1 MKKSIIV
8 ICIMVVLGC
17 FLIDD
22 SKCLHQKEINQIDLK
37 QCQKLMIVAHP
48 DDETIWGGSHLL
60 KGHYLVVCLTNG
72 NNEKRKKE
80 FMRIMKETHNQGLMF
95 DYPDKTNGQRDKWL
109 HVKQKIKKDIT
120 YILNKKAWAM
130 VVTHNPL
137 GEYGHIHHRLTS
149 QIVSIEATN
158 QNLYYFGKYY
168 KKKHVPHALK
178 KIKQKNYDKKMQ
190 LIQKYASQKKV
201 MEHLDHMM
209 NHENWGQGKR
219 LEKFMKEKIMIVDDH
234 EDIREVVHVLLTNEG
249 YQIIEAKD
257 GKEALE
263 LLDDE
268 IDLIILD
275 VMMPEMNGYQACLLM
290 REKTN
295 APILFLTAKGQ
306 ESDKTLGFSSGG
318 DDYLTK
324 PFSYNELNAR
334 VKALL
339 RRYHVYQGKE
349 KEISSIRKIS
359 IIENLEVNQEHKEV
373 KLNGKKL
380 SLTDLEYEIL
390 DYLLLNRKQVISASQ
405 LFEAI
410 WHENYYYGAN
420 NTIMV
425 HIRNLRKKIEDDPQN
440 PRIIKTVWGK
450 GYYID

>member
-1 MKKSIIV
+1 
-8 ICIMVVLGC
+8 
-17 FLIDD
+17 
-22 SKCLHQKEINQIDLK
+22 
-37 QCQKLMIVAHP
+37 
-48 DDETIWGGSHLL
+48 
-60 KGHYLVVCLTNG
+60 
-72 NNEKRKKE
+72 
-80 FMRIMKETHNQGLMF
+80 
-95 DYPDKTNGQRDKWL
+95 
-109 HVKQKIKKDIT
+109 
-120 YILNKKAWAM
+120 
-130 VVTHNPL
+130 
-137 GEYGHIHHRLTS
+137 
-149 QIVSIEATN
+149 
-158 QNLYYFGKYY
+158 
-168 KKKHVPHALK
+168 
-178 KIKQKNYDKKMQ
+178 
-190 LIQKYASQKKV
+190 
-201 MEHLDHMM
+201 
-209 NHENWGQGKR
+209 
-219 LEKFMKEKIMIVDDH
+219 
-234 EDIREVVHVLLTNEG
+234 
-249 YQIIEAKD
+249 
-257 GKEALE
+257 
-263 LLDDE
+263 
-268 IDLIILD
+268 
-275 VMMPEMNGYQACLLM
+275 MNGYQVCLLM

-306 ESDKTLGFSSGG
+306 ESDNTLGFSSGG

>member
-1 MKKSIIV
+1 
-8 ICIMVVLGC
+8 
-17 FLIDD
+17 
-22 SKCLHQKEINQIDLK
+22 
-37 QCQKLMIVAHP
+37 
-48 DDETIWGGSHLL
+48 
-60 KGHYLVVCLTNG
+60 
-72 NNEKRKKE
+72 
-80 FMRIMKETHNQGLMF
+80 
-95 DYPDKTNGQRDKWL
+95 
-109 HVKQKIKKDIT
+109 
-120 YILNKKAWAM
+120 
-130 VVTHNPL
+130 
-137 GEYGHIHHRLTS
+137 
-149 QIVSIEATN
+149 
-158 QNLYYFGKYY
+158 
-168 KKKHVPHALK
+168 
-178 KIKQKNYDKKMQ
+178 
-190 LIQKYASQKKV
+190 
-201 MEHLDHMM
+201 
-209 NHENWGQGKR
+209 
-219 LEKFMKEKIMIVDDH
+219 
-234 EDIREVVHVLLTNEG
+234 
-249 YQIIEAKD
+249 
-257 GKEALE
+257 
-263 LLDDE
+263 
-268 IDLIILD
+268 
-275 VMMPEMNGYQACLLM
+275 MPEMNGYQVCLLM

-359 IIENLEVNQEHKEV
+359 IIESLEVNQEHKEV

>member
-1 MKKSIIV
+1 
-8 ICIMVVLGC
+8 
-17 FLIDD
+17 
-22 SKCLHQKEINQIDLK
+22 
-37 QCQKLMIVAHP
+37 
-48 DDETIWGGSHLL
+48 
-60 KGHYLVVCLTNG
+60 
-72 NNEKRKKE
+72 
-80 FMRIMKETHNQGLMF
+80 
-95 DYPDKTNGQRDKWL
+95 
-109 HVKQKIKKDIT
+109 
-120 YILNKKAWAM
+120 
-130 VVTHNPL
+130 
-137 GEYGHIHHRLTS
+137 
-149 QIVSIEATN
+149 
-158 QNLYYFGKYY
+158 
-168 KKKHVPHALK
+168 
-178 KIKQKNYDKKMQ
+178 
-190 LIQKYASQKKV
+190 
-201 MEHLDHMM
+201 
-209 NHENWGQGKR
+209 
-219 LEKFMKEKIMIVDDH
+219 
-234 EDIREVVHVLLTNEG
+234 
-249 YQIIEAKD
+249 
-257 GKEALE
+257 
-263 LLDDE
+263 
-268 IDLIILD
+268 
-275 VMMPEMNGYQACLLM
+275 MMPEMNGYQVCLLM

>member
-1 MKKSIIV
+1 MMRKCSLYKNMHRKKSN
-8 ICIMVVLGC
+8 GTSRSY
-17 FLIDD
+17 D
-22 SKCLHQKEINQIDLK
+22 EPR
-37 QCQKLMIVAHP
+37 KL
-48 DDETIWGGSHLL
+48 
-60 KGHYLVVCLTNG
+60 
-72 NNEKRKKE
+72 
-80 FMRIMKETHNQGLMF
+80 
-95 DYPDKTNGQRDKWL
+95 
-109 HVKQKIKKDIT
+109 
-120 YILNKKAWAM
+120 
-130 VVTHNPL
+130 
-137 GEYGHIHHRLTS
+137 
-149 QIVSIEATN
+149 
-158 QNLYYFGKYY
+158 
-168 KKKHVPHALK
+168 
-178 KIKQKNYDKKMQ
+178 
-190 LIQKYASQKKV
+190 
-201 MEHLDHMM
+201 
-209 NHENWGQGKR
+209 GQGKR

-234 EDIREVVHVLLTNEG
+234 EEIREVVHVLLTNEG
-249 YQIIEAKD
+249 YQ
-257 GKEALE
+257 
-263 LLDDE
+263 
-268 IDLIILD
+268 
-275 VMMPEMNGYQACLLM
+275 VCLLM

-295 APILFLTAKGQ
+295 APILFLTGKGQ

-349 KEISSIRKIS
+349 KEISSIRKTL